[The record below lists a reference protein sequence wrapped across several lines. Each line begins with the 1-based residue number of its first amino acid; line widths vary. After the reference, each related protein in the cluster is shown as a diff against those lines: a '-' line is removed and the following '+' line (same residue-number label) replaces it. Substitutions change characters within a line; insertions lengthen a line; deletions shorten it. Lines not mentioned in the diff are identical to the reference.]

1 MPRRLWVINWAF
13 KTTVMAL
20 FGFLMVGYLPGCNY
34 RKVNIDIVRASL
46 RLSTSENFPGV
57 FHILQQ

>member
-1 MPRRLWVINWAF
+1 
-13 KTTVMAL
+13 
-20 FGFLMVGYLPGCNY
+20 MVGYLPGCNY

-57 FHILQQ
+57 FYILQQ